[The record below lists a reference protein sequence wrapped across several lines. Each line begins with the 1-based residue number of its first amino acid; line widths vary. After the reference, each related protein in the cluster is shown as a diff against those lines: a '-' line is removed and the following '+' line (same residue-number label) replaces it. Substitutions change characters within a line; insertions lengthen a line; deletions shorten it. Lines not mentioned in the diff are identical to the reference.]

1 MDTLVEDD
9 YLLLKPGS
17 IFYISFG
24 STLIIMMMEPKPEGD
39 VVVIEVITY
48 RITLVP

>member
-1 MDTLVEDD
+1 MDTLVEDG
-9 YLLLKPGS
+9 YLLLKHGP